1 MENYKETEANEL
13 TKSIEGQIITINL
26 FAAESSYFNPLK
38 IEGPKHKVDV
48 QKRIDE
54 SIIPWMNS
62 VALLDGFTL
71 SELEKNK
78 IKEIIAEGYKNQTN
92 YNILQLRDELIRK
105 YNNTEDVSR
114 VIALLNQ
121 ILRISRYK
129 GME

>member
-62 VALLDGFTL
+62 VAQLDGFTL